1 MDNTTIVPSDEVVD
15 IPVVN
20 APPYDENLNPP
31 IIQQPLQRFERNRRP
46 VVHDDFI
53 TYLNEDDYDLGK
65 VKDPIFYKDAINS
78 NQSTQWLE
86 AMTDELKSMQIN
98 DVWKLTEL
106 PNGIKLVGCK
116 EHMVYKLK
124 RSIYELK
131 QASRQWYLKFHK
143 VISKFQFKKNA
154 VDQCI
159 YLKLSES
166 KLIILVLYVDDI
178 IPASN
183 DLNMLYETKRFLS
196 KNFEMKNLKEASYV
210 IGIEIYQDR
219 SRRILGVSQ
228 RAYIDKFLKKYS
240 MQNCSPTVAIIVKGD
255 KFGSYQCPK
264 NKLKPEEM
272 RLKPYAS
279 VVGSLTYAEVC
290 THPDIA
296 YIGYAWTL
304 LVQSRK

>member
-1 MDNTTIVPSDEVVD
+1 MVE
-15 IPVVN
+15 
-20 APPYDENLNPP
+20 
-31 IIQQPLQRFERNRRP
+31 
-46 VVHDDFI
+46 
-53 TYLNEDDYDLGK
+53 G
-65 VKDPIFYKDAINS
+65 
-78 NQSTQWLE
+78 
-86 AMTDELKSMQIN
+86 
-98 DVWKLTEL
+98 
-106 PNGIKLVGCK
+106 K

-279 VVGSLTYAEVC
+279 IVGSLTYAQVC
-290 THPDIA
+290 THLDIA
-296 YIGYAWTL
+296 YITGMLGRYQSNPGNEHWKATKKVLRYLQGNKNSMLTYRKMNKLEVVGYSDSNFAKCKDSSRSTSGYIFMLKGGPISWRSHKQELTTTSTIMAEYVACYHTASHTIL
-304 LVQSRK
+304 LRNLISRL